1 MLSLSSRTRVF
12 AALGATDMRKS
23 YDTLAELVRRVI
35 GEDPLSGDVFVFCN
49 KACNRIK
56 LLCFERGGYWLVARR
71 LERGTFAWP
80 RERAQQRVTMRAD
93 DLVLLLGGLD
103 PSNYSRRVWY
113 ERAS

>member
-12 AALGATDMRKS
+12 AALGVTDMRKS

-49 KACNRIK
+49 RARNRIK
-56 LLCFERGGYWLVARR
+56 LLCFDRGGYWLVARR
-71 LERGTFAWP
+71 LEQGTFAWP
-80 RERAQQRVTMRAD
+80 REGVDGRVTMRAD
-93 DLVLLLGGLD
+93 DLLLLLGGLD
-103 PSNYSRRVWY
+103 PSRYSRRAWY

>member
-23 YDTLAELVRRVI
+23 YDTLAEEVRRVI

-49 KACNRIK
+49 RSRNRIK
-56 LLCFERGGYWLVARR
+56 VLCFDRGGYWLLARR
-71 LERGTFAWP
+71 LEQGTFAWP
-80 RERAQQRVTMRAD
+80 RERTASRVTMRSD
-93 DLVLLLGGLD
+93 DLLLLLGGLD
-103 PSNYSRRVWY
+103 PSRYSRRAWY